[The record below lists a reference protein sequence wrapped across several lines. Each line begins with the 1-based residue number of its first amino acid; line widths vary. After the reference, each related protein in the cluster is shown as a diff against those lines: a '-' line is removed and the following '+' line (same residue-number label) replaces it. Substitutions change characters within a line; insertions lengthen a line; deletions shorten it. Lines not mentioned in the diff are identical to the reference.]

1 MPRILPVTADVLRAV
16 GAVGGIALIVAGT
29 YDSRWVPFLGC
40 LAVVALS
47 TTELALARMRRWM
60 RATEDRTGRQEQP
73 GTRPDAGAVRAP
85 ALPAAVREPHV
96 AAQPSAG
103 QPSAAGPPA
112 AEPRAAD
119 DPEAPL
125 GADALLRLLEAVH
138 HELRHAHAAAD
149 RAQADLADLSRE
161 WNALVQE
168 SMTRRPADP
177 PARIRSD

>member
-29 YDSRWVPFLGC
+29 YDSRWVPLLGC

-60 RATEDRTGRQEQP
+60 RAAEDRTGHQEPP
-73 GTRPDAGAVRAP
+73 GTRPDAAAAPAP
-85 ALPAAVREPHV
+85 ALPAAVRESP
-96 AAQPSAG
+96 AAAE
-103 QPSAAGPPA
+103 PPA
-112 AEPRAAD
+112 AGDPEVPAAG
-119 DPEAPL
+119 DPEAPI